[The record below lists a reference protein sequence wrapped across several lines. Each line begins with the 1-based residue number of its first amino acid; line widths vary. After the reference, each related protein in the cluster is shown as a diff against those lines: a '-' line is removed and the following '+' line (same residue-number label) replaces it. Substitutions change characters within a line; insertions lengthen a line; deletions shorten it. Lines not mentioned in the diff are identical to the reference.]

1 MNRIRS
7 RDLVFITASTKN
19 HIKFPEFQTC
29 ATTTPT
35 KRQGQS
41 RQTLKYFSSNLFQMT
56 QISKSTQIVLPPAGT
71 NAQLC
76 SANKLDSL
84 SSKETTVPVLRNELL
99 TPGSTIIMR
108 SIYHCRLA
116 DTAGQQPIHPAGPG
130 RTRVLVYNYDQNDR
144 HHKYSLLA
152 TYAHHDNQ
160 TIDKYRAMVTDL
172 SLSFLKTL
180 SCFICKYKKKEC
192 LHVCIWFR
200 VHLAWDLKNHDKA
213 PASS

>member
-1 MNRIRS
+1 MLQHHLQRGKGRADKPWSISAPIYSKWYRFLKVLKLCFHL
-7 RDLVFITASTKN
+7 LV
-19 HIKFPEFQTC
+19 
-29 ATTTPT
+29 
-35 KRQGQS
+35 
-41 RQTLKYFSSNLFQMT
+41 QML
-56 QISKSTQIVLPPAGT
+56 S
-71 NAQLC
+71 

-152 TYAHHDNQ
+152 TYAHHDNP